1 MRVANCS
8 HQRAPKLG
16 RIQQVTEFHY
26 LVCHVL
32 CHCSSSLPEQA
43 NQQHTLTLCWVPP
56 SSEFTVLLH
65 QSSGNT
71 VLMSP
76 CTQCWS
82 SSSDQDILW
91 GYTSTRS
98 HFALLPPQ
106 HLKEVAHLSPF
117 FFLSHVL
124 CIYFFILAFIWI
136 ASPMRFMI
144 YHVVIKLRCQHRE
157 RSDLGQWEV
166 GG

>member
-76 CTQCWS
+76 CTRSTDPAVVTRTS
-82 SSSDQDILW
+82 SEVILPQEVI
-91 GYTSTRS
+91 
-98 HFALLPPQ
+98 LLDATTAP
-106 HLKEVAHLSPF
+106 
-117 FFLSHVL
+117 
-124 CIYFFILAFIWI
+124 
-136 ASPMRFMI
+136 
-144 YHVVIKLRCQHRE
+144 E
-157 RSDLGQWEV
+157 RSSPSFPFLLSVPCIMYLFFHISLYLDCLSNEIYDLSCSHKIAMPAQGKE
-166 GG
+166 